1 MSVLQ
6 GSPWLLAHKSMLPVN
21 QPRKISLHGKDYV
34 LWKDS
39 VGNVSSLPNACPHM
53 GAMLSEGW
61 CENRSDGTSLV
72 VCPFHALGFD
82 AQGCTVLP
90 DTQKKTIPQIEPLK
104 LITRGDFIWSYGDY
118 SPEVPL
124 PDVLD
129 HIANTYQFIGHT
141 ADMSVNTDLLSML
154 LNMHDYNHQNGTHR
168 PLFKVKKVQFKHFDD
183 LGHHSHAFY
192 DLPRTPTTLADI
204 RQNPGVLAV
213 PKVVNV
219 HLENLFPSCVIFHS
233 DVSVAKIAQ
242 VHLFIP
248 ESERCTRT
256 FVMLY
261 AIPKSPLF
269 YILKHKFLDF
279 AKLITEQDADIL
291 GKIYPATVQKMK
303 LNNEVGMDWVRR
315 NYKSWPTITE
325 PHLSRHS

>member
-1 MSVLQ
+1 M
-6 GSPWLLAHKSMLPVN
+6 
-21 QPRKISLHGKDYV
+21 
-34 LWKDS
+34 
-39 VGNVSSLPNACPHM
+39 
-53 GAMLSEGW
+53 
-61 CENRSDGTSLV
+61 
-72 VCPFHALGFD
+72 
-82 AQGCTVLP
+82 
-90 DTQKKTIPQIEPLK
+90 
-104 LITRGDFIWSYGDY
+104 
-118 SPEVPL
+118 
-124 PDVLD
+124 
-129 HIANTYQFIGHT
+129 
-141 ADMSVNTDLLSML
+141 
-154 LNMHDYNHQNGTHR
+154 
-168 PLFKVKKVQFKHFDD
+168 
-183 LGHHSHAFY
+183 
-192 DLPRTPTTLADI
+192 
-204 RQNPGVLAV
+204 
-213 PKVVNV
+213 
-219 HLENLFPSCVIFHS
+219 
-233 DVSVAKIAQ
+233 SVAKIAQ